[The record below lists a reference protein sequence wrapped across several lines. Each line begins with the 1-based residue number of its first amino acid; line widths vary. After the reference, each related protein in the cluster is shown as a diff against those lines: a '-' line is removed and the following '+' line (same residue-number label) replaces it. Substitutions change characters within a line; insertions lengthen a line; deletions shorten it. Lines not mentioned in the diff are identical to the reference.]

1 MTGIYQLHPRAFHDV
16 HKNWVL
22 NTNNTRINNDND
34 AFPCIVY
41 SDHTGPSKIENA
53 RRPIVIK
60 SEEDEKSGL
69 PTGVGCGPHKTIC
82 GLLSKVRHLHL
93 LKVLNWLP
101 SQTRDWKNND
111 KLRRVH
117 TDADM
122 GTVK

>member
-1 MTGIYQLHPRAFHDV
+1 MRSHALFIPITPVRL
-16 HKNWVL
+16 K
-22 NTNNTRINNDND
+22 
-34 AFPCIVY
+34 
-41 SDHTGPSKIENA
+41 SKTQ

-60 SEEDEKSGL
+60 SEEDEKSGS

-101 SQTRDWKNND
+101 SQTGDWKNND
-111 KLRRVH
+111 KLRRVR